1 MIQSGDTHNSFRY
14 FFIVGQ
20 ARSGTNWT
28 CNLLNLHPAVICHGE
43 YHFER
48 LFDGVQ
54 QFTAGPH
61 GLGCRDE
68 ALRRRTHEWFQDF
81 VRESLN
87 AQVSMKPKAKWLGD
101 RTPRPLTPL
110 LPNCPHLLV
119 IRDVRDLIVSR
130 VHHVYRNGGP
140 RHEPFKTRL
149 QPEIEAFCADPDYFK
164 KEPERLSAD
173 REWIANLASNW
184 ARRMRFDLDAAA
196 AAEKGASPLPMRV
209 LTVRYEDLHADTEGQ
224 RRRMYELLEL
234 DPALAAPLGVETHT
248 SAGFDKEDPHD
259 LYRKGQIGDW
269 KNYATDHFRSIIK
282 EHAGDMLIEL
292 GYARDHSW

>member
-1 MIQSGDTHNSFRY
+1 MNQHGKQQLPFRY

-28 CNLLNLHPAVICHGE
+28 CNLLNLHPAINCHGE

-61 GLGCRDE
+61 GLGYRDE
-68 ALRRRTHEWFQDF
+68 SLRRRTHEWFQDF
-81 VRESLN
+81 VRASLD
-87 AQVSMKPKAKWLGD
+87 AQVGLKPNATWMGD
-101 RTPRPLTPL
+101 RTPRPLIPL
-110 LPNCPHLLV
+110 LPDCPHLLV

-164 KEPERLSAD
+164 KAPEKLSAD

-196 AAEKGASPLPMRV
+196 EAKAGNAPLPMTV
-209 LTVRYEDLHADTEGQ
+209 LSVRYEDLHADTDGQ
-224 RRRMYELLEL
+224 RRRMYELLDL
-234 DPALAAPLGVETHT
+234 DPALAAPLGSETKT
-248 SAGFDKEDPHD
+248 SAGFAKENPHD
-259 LYRKGQIGDW
+259 LYRKGQVGDW
-269 KNYATDHFRSIIK
+269 TNYATDPFRTIIK

-292 GYARDHSW
+292 GYEQDHSW